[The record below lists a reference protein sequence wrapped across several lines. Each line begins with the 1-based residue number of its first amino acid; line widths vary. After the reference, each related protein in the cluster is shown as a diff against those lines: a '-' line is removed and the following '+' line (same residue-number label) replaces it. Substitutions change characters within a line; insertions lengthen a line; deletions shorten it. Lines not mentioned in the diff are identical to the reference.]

1 MPSRTAPAM
10 SCTRGSSVARPGG
23 SSTARSLCVRMP
35 RKPTP
40 SRPTRRCCSSTTR
53 VLPRAPRETRPRF
66 DVRRVR
72 EDFPILRQKI
82 HGKPL
87 IYLDNAASTQKPQ
100 VVIDTLHR
108 YYETN
113 NANVHRGVHLLSQ
126 RATQEYEKLLTPRT
140 KLVSVTHVSNTLGTI
155 NPIKR
160 IIELAHRRQIP
171 VLIDGAQAAP
181 HLAIDVQELD
191 CDFYAFSGH
200 KVYGPTGI
208 GILYGKAALLEAMPP
223 YQGGGDMISS
233 VTFERTTY
241 NCLPHKFEAGT
252 PNIAG
257 VIGLGAAL
265 DYVT

>member
-126 RATQEYEKLLTPRT
+126 RATQEYEDARVKAQRFLNAAESREVIFVRGTT
-140 KLVSVTHVSNTLGTI
+140 EGINLVAQSYGRKHLRADDEVVITTMEHHSNI
-155 NPIKR
+155 VPW
-160 IIELAHRRQIP
+160 QI
-171 VLIDGAQAAP
+171 
-181 HLAIDVQELD
+181 
-191 CDFYAFSGH
+191 
-200 KVYGPTGI
+200 
-208 GILYGKAALLEAMPP
+208 
-223 YQGGGDMISS
+223 
-233 VTFERTTY
+233 
-241 NCLPHKFEAGT
+241 
-252 PNIAG
+252 
-257 VIGLGAAL
+257 
-265 DYVT
+265 